1 MAAFVVVGVTAVQN
15 SQCYEYFHK
24 KDGCVQATGN
34 PDHRCAEQV
43 AHAVESARLLAAQT
57 GSSGGP
63 RLQRRYDGKAML
75 VLDKSDSDLDLPAE
89 LNTQIAT
96 HDSDPYPPAESDGV
110 DTQIEISD
118 QYSPAKP
125 YLVDT
130 PIATPVKTM
139 EQVEMVFRCPGFES
153 PNGFEV
159 CLWAGNKNVPG
170 NTGWI
175 NEAIRE
181 NCGKQVYIQ
190 RKGIKIAR
198 YPRVVGGCRWGD
210 GDMGPENGC
219 FQIAMNQALFDNFN
233 PSEYEKERKEI
244 TEMTWDFNNLYFN
257 KPENAAF

>member
-1 MAAFVVVGVTAVQN
+1 MRGTVVGILMAAFVVVGVTAVQN

-63 RLQRRYDGKAML
+63 RLQRRYDGKAM
-75 VLDKSDSDLDLPAE
+75 
-89 LNTQIAT
+89 
-96 HDSDPYPPAESDGV
+96 
-110 DTQIEISD
+110 
-118 QYSPAKP
+118 
-125 YLVDT
+125 
-130 PIATPVKTM
+130 TM